1 MIVNIAKTLETL
13 NDIRTGKIKEGLKL
27 GIEEIDTYFRF
38 KKGFTVVLGH
48 ANTGKTQTMLYL
60 MFLYTIKHNIKWLI
74 FSSENAPHSLYKKL
88 IEFDTGLPLNKIPE
102 DEVRKRLI
110 RLSLNFQIIDP
121 SDLYTYKTLLSEAKE
136 IKKEFNY
143 DGFLIDP
150 YNSLV
155 TDVAAA
161 KLGKHEYDYLAT
173 TEFRQFC
180 TEMDCALWLNTHAA
194 TEALRKT
201 HAASHP
207 YAGHPIPPN
216 ASDVEGGGKFVNR
229 SDNMA
234 VIHRM
239 TSHPSEWMYSHIHI
253 KKIKDIDTGGKP
265 TMMDEPIKLRSVKN
279 NVGYE
284 IEGRNLVQHIKQS
297 LTN

>member
-1 MIVNIAKTLETL
+1 MIVNIAKTLDTL

-38 KKGFTVVLGH
+38 KKGFTVILGH

-60 MFLYTIKHNIKWLI
+60 MYLYTLKHKLKWLM
-74 FSSENAPHSLYKKL
+74 FSSENSPHSLYKKL
-88 IEFDTGLPLNKIPE
+88 IEFDTGLPLNLVPE
-102 DEVRKRLI
+102 DELRTRLI
-110 RLSLNFQIIDP
+110 RISTMFQIIDP
-121 SDLYTYKTLLSEAKE
+121 SDLYTYKTLLEEAKK
-136 IKKEFNY
+136 IKETFDF

-155 TDVAAA
+155 TDVNAA

-180 TEMDCALWLNTHAA
+180 SENDCAIWLNTHAA

-201 HAASHP
+201 HASTHP

-229 SDNMA
+229 SDNMV

-239 TSHPSEWMYSHIHI
+239 TSHRSEWMYSHIHI

-265 TMMDEPIKLRSVKN
+265 TIMDEPIRLRSVKN

-284 IEGRNLVQHIKQS
+284 IEGKNLVQHIKQS
-297 LTN
+297 LT

>member
-1 MIVNIAKTLETL
+1 MIVNIAKTLDTL

-38 KKGFTVVLGH
+38 KKGFTVILGH

-60 MFLYTIKHNIKWLI
+60 MYLYTLKHKLKWLM
-74 FSSENAPHSLYKKL
+74 FSSENSPHSLYKKL
-88 IEFDTGLPLNKIPE
+88 IEFDTGLPLNLVPE
-102 DEVRKRLI
+102 DELRTRLI
-110 RLSLNFQIIDP
+110 RISTMFQIIDP
-121 SDLYTYKTLLSEAKE
+121 SDLYTYKTLLEEAKK
-136 IKKEFNY
+136 IKETFDF

-155 TDVAAA
+155 TDVNAA

-180 TEMDCALWLNTHAA
+180 SENDCAIWLNTHAA

-201 HAASHP
+201 HASTHP

-229 SDNMA
+229 SDNMV

-239 TSHPSEWMYSHIHI
+239 TSHPSLWMYSHIHI

-265 TMMDEPIKLRSVKN
+265 TIMDEPIRLRSVKN

-284 IEGRNLVQHIKQS
+284 IEGKNLVQHIKQS
-297 LTN
+297 LT

>member
-27 GIEEIDTYFRF
+27 GVDEIDTYFRF
-38 KKGFTVVLGH
+38 KREFTVILGH

-74 FSSENAPHSLYKKL
+74 FSSENTPHSLYKKL

-110 RLSLNFQIIDP
+110 RISMNFQIIDP
-121 SDLYTYKTLLSEAKE
+121 SELYTYKTLLSEAKE

-155 TDVAAA
+155 TDVGAA

-180 TEMDCALWLNTHAA
+180 TEMNCALWLNTHAN

-201 HAASHP
+201 HTASHP
-207 YAGHPIPPN
+207 YAGHPIPPM
-216 ASDVEGGGKFVNR
+216 AADVEGGGKFINR
-229 SDNMA
+229 SNSFLCL
-234 VIHRM
+234 HRYL
-239 TSHPSEWMYSHIHI
+239 SHPTDWMYSHIHVR
-253 KKIKDIDTGGKP
+253 KIKDIDTGGKP
-265 TMMDEPIKLRSVKN
+265 TIMDEPIKLRSVKN

-284 IEGRNLVQHIKQS
+284 IDGKNLVQHIKQS

>member
-27 GIEEIDTYFRF
+27 GVDEIDTYFRF
-38 KKGFTVVLGH
+38 KREFTVILGH

-74 FSSENAPHSLYKKL
+74 FSSENTPHSLYKKL

-110 RLSLNFQIIDP
+110 RISMNFQIIDP
-121 SDLYTYKTLLSEAKE
+121 SELYTYKTLLSEAKE

-155 TDVAAA
+155 TDVGAA

-180 TEMDCALWLNTHAA
+180 TEMNCALWLNTHAN

-201 HAASHP
+201 HTASHP
-207 YAGHPIPPN
+207 YAGHPIPPM
-216 ASDVEGGGKFVNR
+216 AADVEGGGKFINR
-229 SDNMA
+229 SNSFLCL
-234 VIHRM
+234 HRYLA
-239 TSHPSEWMYSHIHI
+239 HPTDWMYSHIHVR
-253 KKIKDIDTGGKP
+253 KIKDIDTGGKP
-265 TMMDEPIKLRSVKN
+265 TIMDEPIKLRSVKN

-284 IEGRNLVQHIKQS
+284 IDGKNLVQHIKQS

>member
-1 MIVNIAKTLETL
+1 MIVNIAKTLDTL

-38 KKGFTVVLGH
+38 KREFTVILGH

-60 MFLYTIKHNIKWLI
+60 MFLYSLKHKLKWLM
-74 FSSENAPHSLYKKL
+74 FSSENSPHSLYKKL
-88 IEFDTGLPLNKIPE
+88 IEFDTGLPLNLVPE
-102 DEVRKRLI
+102 DELRTRLI
-110 RLSLNFQIIDP
+110 RISTMFQIIDP
-121 SDLYTYKTLLSEAKE
+121 SDLYTYKTLLEEAKK
-136 IKKEFNY
+136 IKETFDF

-155 TDVAAA
+155 TDVNAA

-180 TEMDCALWLNTHAA
+180 SENNCALWLNTHAN

-201 HAASHP
+201 HASTHP
-207 YAGHPIPPN
+207 YAGHPIPPY
-216 ASDVEGGGKFVNR
+216 AADVEGGGKFINR
-229 SDNMA
+229 ADDFL
-234 VIHRM
+234 VIHRY
-239 TSHPSEWMYSHIHI
+239 TQHQTDWMYSHIHVR
-253 KKIKDIDTGGKP
+253 KIKDIDTGGKP
-265 TMMDEPIKLRSVKN
+265 TVMDSPIKLRSLKN

-284 IEGRNLVQHIKQS
+284 IEGKNLVQHIKQY
-297 LTN
+297 LN

>member
-110 RLSLNFQIIDP
+110 RLSLNFQIIDT

-143 DGFLIDP
+143 DGFLVDP

-155 TDVAAA
+155 TDVGAA

-180 TEMDCALWLNTHAA
+180 TEMDCALWLNTHAN
-194 TEALRKT
+194 TEALRKQHT
-201 HAASHP
+201 ASHP
-207 YAGHPIPPN
+207 YAGHPIPPM
-216 ASDVEGGGKFVNR
+216 ASDVEGGGKFINR
-229 SDNMA
+229 ANDF
-234 VIHRM
+234 
-239 TSHPSEWMYSHIHI
+239 
-253 KKIKDIDTGGKP
+253 
-265 TMMDEPIKLRSVKN
+265 
-279 NVGYE
+279 
-284 IEGRNLVQHIKQS
+284 
-297 LTN
+297 